1 MRGSSDRVKMT
12 KKPRRAEA
20 WLQINRELINR
31 GPHGAEAAV
40 GEAAALGAAEAG
52 APRPAGAAEAVPQAA
67 GAAAPRRRA
76 AGAARNGRWG

>member
-12 KKPRRAEA
+12 KKPRRVEA

-40 GEAAALGAAEAG
+40 GAAAMAMANKALP
-52 APRPAGAAEAVPQAA
+52 PRL
-67 GAAAPRRRA
+67 PRRPSLPPCAPTRA
-76 AGAARNGRWG
+76 TGGW

>member
-31 GPHGAEAAV
+31 GPHGAGVAV

-52 APRPAGAAEAVPQAA
+52 APRPAGAAEVDVVIPITTLT
-67 GAAAPRRRA
+67 GLCGSTTP
-76 AGAARNGRWG
+76 G